1 MSKKM
6 GLCLTGG
13 GARGAYQIGAIKALE
28 ERGILDKISAYSGTS
43 IGSANVVV
51 VATKGVDT
59 AKDVWMN
66 MPEENLPRN
75 KKNRE
80 QKSDKLFDFDR
91 GIYTMD
97 VFKSMIENAIDLDAI
112 KDKEIYVTLSE
123 GGKPDRGLRELLRS
137 TYRHYVK
144 NDRKVVYLPLHKMEK
159 NEVIDA
165 IVASSSIPLFFAPVK
180 MQDKKFYDGG
190 VFDNV
195 PIKPLVEHGCD
206 EIIIIHLHHHL
217 LYNPS
222 KVAEGVTYH
231 EIKHKGLLGH
241 ILKFTEK
248 QTHRLYQAGYED
260 THAYFDN
267 LDKAK

>member
-1 MSKKM
+1 MSKKI

-43 IGSANVVV
+43 IGSANVAVI
-51 VATKGVDT
+51 ATKGVDA
-59 AKDVWMN
+59 AKEVWMT

-75 KKNRE
+75 KKDLDK
-80 QKSDKLFDFDR
+80 KSDKLFDFDR

-97 VFKSMIENAIDLDAI
+97 VFKSIIEKSVDLDVL
-112 KDKEIYVTLSE
+112 KKKEVYVTLSE
-123 GGKPDRGLRELLRS
+123 GGQPDKGFIDLLRC

-144 NDRKVVYLPLHKMEK
+144 HDTKVVYLPLHEL
-159 NEVIDA
+159 ESDSVIDA

-195 PIKPLVEHGCD
+195 PIKPLVKSGCD

-217 LYNPS
+217 LYNPK
-222 KVAEGVTYH
+222 KVASGVTYH

-241 ILKFTEK
+241 ILKFSKK
-248 QTHRLYQAGYED
+248 QTQRLYQAGYDD
-260 THAYFDN
+260 THAYFDY
-267 LDKAK
+267 LDKA